1 MYGVNTT
8 NFALFASY
16 LNGRKQHIKIIGSAD
31 IFLNVFVPI
40 KFTNDSNLFLERS
53 NVNTS
58 FKTVNDELS
67 KISEWFSANKL
78 SLNVGKTIIRKSSCT
93 KNVPF

>member
-16 LNGRKQHIKIIGSAD
+16 LNVRKQHIKITGSAD
-31 IFLNVFVPI
+31 IFLKVFVPI

-78 SLNVGKTIIRKSSCT
+78 SLNVGKTIIRKSSST
-93 KNVPF
+93 